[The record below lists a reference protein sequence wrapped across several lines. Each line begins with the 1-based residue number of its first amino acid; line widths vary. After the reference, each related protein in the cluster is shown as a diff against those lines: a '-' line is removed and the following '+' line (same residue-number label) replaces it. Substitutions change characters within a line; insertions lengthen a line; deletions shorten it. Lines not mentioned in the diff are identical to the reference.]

1 MPAAAA
7 LGRARTATPGRERAG
22 PGHQYDSL
30 MPASPARVSPFG
42 RQLRHWRALRRTS
55 QLDLAIAAGTTA
67 RHLSFLETGRSR
79 PGTDLILRIADALR
93 VPLLERNILLAAA
106 GLPPAYPAHDLGT
119 QAMESVDRVLEAVL
133 RGHEPYPAWVVRQP
147 FTFLRANAAAERLF
161 PGLTRLSPEQL
172 IDVWFGPGPFRDRV
186 LNWPEVIQAG
196 LTALRHAAADT
207 GDAEVIRLLQ
217 RAQAHTQDRLVMSGV
232 DVEASP
238 VICPVFDLGGQIVRT
253 ISTVMRF
260 ETAIEVTTS
269 QLRIELMFPAD
280 DAADAYF
287 RAHGPT

>member
-1 MPAAAA
+1 
-7 LGRARTATPGRERAG
+7 
-22 PGHQYDSL
+22 
-30 MPASPARVSPFG
+30 VSPFG
-42 RQLRHWRALRRTS
+42 RQVRHWRSLRRMS

-93 VPLLERNILLAAA
+93 VPLPERNILLAAA

-161 PGLTRLSPEQL
+161 PGLTQLSPEQL
-172 IDVWFGPGPFRDRV
+172 IDEWFGPGPFRDRV
-186 LNWPEVIQAG
+186 LNWPDVIQAG

-217 RAQAHTQDRLVMSGV
+217 RARAHTQDRPVMSEA

-238 VICPVFDLGGQIVRT
+238 VICPVFELGGQIVRT

-260 ETAIEVTTS
+260 ETAIEITTS

-280 DAADAYF
+280 DARMPTSGHTGQPDRSRPPAAADF
-287 RAHGPT
+287 DSRPSP